1 MHGVN
6 VKKVQIWGKI
16 MKKIALIILSIFLV
30 SFLYGC
36 SSNKTVSE
44 KNSEKDEGPI
54 KLGASLALTGGF
66 GFVGEAMKQTFDF
79 QVEQINAEGGIN
91 GRPLEM
97 VYLDDENLPE
107 NAVKNANKL
116 IQNEDVE
123 IIIGPSV
130 AATSEAIQNI
140 IEQNKVVMY
149 SLSGSYIGPPN
160 SYAFSSSYSQETVHD
175 VIHKWG
181 KSEGITKIGMI
192 ATNDASGENSVN
204 IVNALNGQDGIEY
217 IIERMGPQDVD
228 ITPQLTRMSSKKIE
242 ALVVIGPGAAAGVAV
257 KNATQI
263 VPDLPVIATHSQLS
277 DTFAQSIK
285 SFIPEKMY
293 ITGTPVMAADKLS
306 DSHPLKKNLQQFITE
321 YSKKYDREPDFY
333 SAIAYDTLS
342 IIVEGLKKVGND
354 GPKLKEYFEN
364 YVKDFQGVHAM
375 FNLTPNDHRGTS
387 SEGIV
392 LVRLNKDLSWDI
404 AWDPYKN

>member
-1 MHGVN
+1 
-6 VKKVQIWGKI
+6 
-16 MKKIALIILSIFLV
+16 MKKAALIIISIFVV

-36 SSNKTVSE
+36 SSNQTASE
-44 KNSEKDEGPI
+44 KENTGDKTSKNDEGPI

-79 QVEQINAEGGIN
+79 QIERINAEGGID
-91 GRPLEM
+91 GRPLEI

-140 IEQNKVVMY
+140 VEQNDVVMY
-149 SLSGSYIGPPN
+149 SLSGSYVGPPN
-160 SYAFSSSYSQETVHD
+160 SYAFASSYSQETVHD
-175 VIHKWG
+175 VIHEWAKL
-181 KSEGITKIGMI
+181 EGLSNIGMI
-192 ATNDASGENSVN
+192 ATSDASGENSVN
-204 IVNALNGQDGIEY
+204 IVNALNGKDGIEY
-217 IIERMGPQDVD
+217 NIERMGPQDVE
-228 ITPQLTRMSSKKIE
+228 ITPQLTRLSSKKIE
-242 ALVVIGPGAAAGVAV
+242 ALVVIGPGAAAGVAI

-263 VPDLPVIATHSQLS
+263 VPNLPVIATHSQLS

-285 SFIPEKMY
+285 SFIPKKMY

-306 DSHPLKKNLQQFITE
+306 DSHPLKKNLQEFIAD
-321 YSKKYDREPDFY
+321 YSEKYDREPDFY

-354 GPKLKEYFEN
+354 GSKMKEYLEN
-364 YVKDFQGVHAM
+364 EVKDFQGVHAM
-375 FNLTPNDHRGTS
+375 FNLTPEDHRGTS

-404 AWDPYKN
+404 AWDPFKN